1 MRSRSD
7 QREQF
12 RHALRQAR
20 EASGLSQRAV
30 ARAVG
35 RTASAV
41 WQWEEGQ
48 GAPDLDVIAKLEELL
63 DLNPGTLARLLGYQP
78 TNAAQPA
85 SVLEAVRTDPRLDDD
100 GRELLAKVYRW
111 LVRTRSAR
119 Q

>member
-12 RHALRQAR
+12 RYALRQAR
-20 EASGLSQRAV
+20 ETSGLSQRAV

-41 WQWEEGQ
+41 WQWEKGQ
-48 GAPDLDVIAKLEELL
+48 GAPDLDIIAKLEELL
-63 DLNPGTLARLLGYQP
+63 DLDAGTLARLLGYQP
-78 TNAAQPA
+78 TNTVQPA

-111 LVRTRSAR
+111 LVRTRTTK
-119 Q
+119 